1 MRIVEIGAEAINAK
15 LWIKNNARNKFSL
28 TFWDDVAKTIPSTLT
43 GATIIIEL
51 VESSVLTTVWTA
63 TIVGNVATFDQAAST
78 AQFTWES
85 RPFHVVL
92 TKTAIPTLREVVM
105 TGEAE
110 IQR

>member
-15 LWIKNNARNKFSL
+15 LWIKYNARNKFSL
-28 TFWDDVAKTIPSTLT
+28 SFWDDVAKTIPSSLS
-43 GATIIIEL
+43 GATVAIEL
-51 VESSVLTTVWTA
+51 VESAILTTVWTS
-63 TIVGNVATFDQAAST
+63 TIAANVATFDQAASS
-78 AQFTWES
+78 AQFTWET

-92 TKTAIPTLREVVM
+92 TKPAIPTLREVIM